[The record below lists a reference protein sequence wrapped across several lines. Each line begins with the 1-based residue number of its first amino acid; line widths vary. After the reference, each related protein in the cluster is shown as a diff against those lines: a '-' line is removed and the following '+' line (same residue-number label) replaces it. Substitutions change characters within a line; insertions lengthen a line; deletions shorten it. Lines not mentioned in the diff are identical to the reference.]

1 MKTTNELIRYA
12 LENTALTDPMQNTDT
27 TPLGYVG
34 FGFAEGALS
43 IAGVKAYTW
52 HAANAM
58 LAGIQAANPETI
70 IAGAYVK
77 VDVTVYWAD
86 GESYAF
92 RYAVDHNA
100 VNLAQRVLDGL
111 KYVADTVAAF
121 VQGRDFNGLNY

>member
-1 MKTTNELIRYA
+1 
-12 LENTALTDPMQNTDT
+12 MQNTDT
-27 TPLGYVG
+27 DTTPLDYVG

-92 RYAVDHNA
+92 RYDVDHNA

-111 KYVADTVAAF
+111 KYVADTQDNADAVAAF
-121 VQGRDFNGLNY
+121 AQGRDFNTLTY